1 MHQSRKS
8 GEEREGIQKLK
19 RRLHTACRLWGK
31 KKDSTL
37 CHANHVSCIA
47 VENASLFRTHTH
59 RRWLVLIASA
69 RHCIRSSCVL
79 VSVIGYYYN
88 SVLRFCSTVSSPDS
102 MRSTRS
108 TSSFF
113 HDQYTYNRHI
123 SHKRQTLRALAV
135 RNARGGI
142 FSRPPPLTSTASMLC
157 LHSSRT

>member
-37 CHANHVSCIA
+37 CHANYVSCIA

-108 TSSFF
+108 TSS
-113 HDQYTYNRHI
+113 
-123 SHKRQTLRALAV
+123 LRALAV